1 MINSIR
7 WRLFMGMTLLVGFF
21 VFFSWM
27 LNTNY
32 LETYYLHQ
40 KTAELKRQ
48 GDHITELFVEQ
59 PDDLLVQLAILE
71 RRENLTVLVIQPDLT
86 LVYASASPNS
96 EGSKFEIV
104 LEQLLQANLK
114 GQSVQI
120 TGDPFNNERSLNLYS
135 RFGEQNYLIVS
146 TPLAPIQESAAIA
159 NKFFIYTGIITF
171 AIATLAVFLF
181 SRNFTKPIVEMNGI
195 AQRMAHLDFSC
206 KYPVT
211 TRDEIGELGDSINS
225 LSDQLSKAIGE
236 LQDANARL
244 RKDIEKERR
253 IDEMRKE
260 FISSVSH
267 ELKTPISL
275 IQGYAEGLKVN
286 VVENEEDKE
295 FYCSVI
301 IDEANKMNR
310 LVKGLLDLSQVEA
323 EVYTLEKAVFDLSL
337 LVENIMAKYKPIF
350 EEGEVQLKVSKP
362 ESMLVNADKTRT
374 EQILTNYLNNAL
386 DHLDDRRVISLEIET
401 TGKKAHI
408 TVFNSGNAIPEEA
421 LHKVFTSFY
430 KVDQART
437 RTDGSYGLGLAIV
450 RAIQEKDHNG
460 YGVSNLPDGVQFWFE
475 LDLADPDN
483 NRKDNLGSGR

>member
-1 MINSIR
+1 MIKSIR
-7 WRLFMGMTLLVGFF
+7 WRLFLGMTLLVGFF

-32 LETYYLHQ
+32 LERYYLHQ
-40 KTAELKRQ
+40 KTAELKQQ
-48 GDHITELFVEQ
+48 GEYITKLFMEN
-59 PDDLLVQLAILE
+59 PDDLLLKLAILE
-71 RRENLTVLVIQPDLT
+71 HRENLTILVIQPDLT
-86 LVYASASPNS
+86 VIYASASPNS
-96 EGSKFEIV
+96 EVTEFEIV

-135 RFGEQNYLIVS
+135 RFGEQNFLIVS
-146 TPLAPIQESAAIA
+146 TPLAPIQESADIA
-159 NKFFIYTGIITF
+159 NKFFLYTGIITL
-171 AIATLAVFLF
+171 AIATLASLLF
-181 SRNFTKPIVEMNGI
+181 SRSFTRPILQLNDI
-195 AQRMAHLDFSC
+195 AQRMARLDFSR
-206 KYPVT
+206 KYTVT
-211 TRDEIGELGDSINS
+211 SQDELGELGSSINS

-244 RKDIEKERR
+244 RKDIERERR

-260 FISSVSH
+260 FVSSVSH

-295 FYCSVI
+295 FYCNVI

-323 EVYTLEKAVFDLSL
+323 EVFTLEKVPFDMSL
-337 LVENIMAKYKPIF
+337 LLDNILAKYKPIF
-350 EEGEVQLKVSKP
+350 EEKEVQLKVVKP
-362 ESMLVNADKTRT
+362 EELLVNADMTRT

-386 DHLDDRRVISLEIET
+386 AHVDERRIVELEAQAA
-401 TGKKAHI
+401 GDKAHI
-408 TVFNSGNAIPEEA
+408 TVFNSGEPIPEHA
-421 LHKVFTSFY
+421 LHKIFTSFY
-430 KVDQART
+430 KLDQART

-450 RAIQEKDHNG
+450 RAIQEKDNNG
-460 YGVSNLPDGVQFWFE
+460 YGVVNLENGVQFWFE
-475 LDLADPDN
+475 LDLAEGQDDLQDN
-483 NRKDNLGSGR
+483 YPAG